1 MSSITKS
8 RYLGA
13 LQQQVNKIAQV
24 METSQ
29 PFLDLYSGRGY
40 DLNHSGADPI
50 VDADVA
56 GIGITANQV
65 YSAEQVLGQLAAFF
79 TPANRAIIN
88 AVRNDK

>member
-1 MSSITKS
+1 MSAITKNN
-8 RYLGA
+8 YLKA
-13 LQQQVNKIAQV
+13 WQQQINKVAQV

-29 PFLDLYSGRGY
+29 SYPNIYTDRGY